1 MHELVREARKFSTE
15 VHRRIDQRRKYT
27 NKPYEVHL
35 KAVAQI
41 VSSVSDDP
49 EMIAAAWLHDTVED
63 TPATID
69 EIEAVFGTNVAL
81 LVRELTDVSK
91 PSDGNRSVRKA
102 IDRAHTEHASARA
115 QTIKLADLIDN
126 CQDIC
131 REDPKFAVVFCN
143 EMEAMLAVLK
153 KGDERLHK
161 RAEKTLLQCRSRL
174 GQESGVGY
182 QPEELSPFERFYMS
196 EHQRALRTFART
208 FTPADIAEPLRSFD
222 VVRPAS
228 EVKEVM
234 QTNRLLVAGVRY
246 NGKVSGYVSLNSLG
260 EDLCGDTATKF
271 HRTQVLTIGASLTE
285 VVDVLSRHDYC
296 FITVLGEVVAV
307 IGRGDMHKPVV
318 RMWLFGVISFTEI
331 QYTDQIRLF
340 WPDNAWSELLS
351 RERLGRATALQKERL
366 RRNQPCELI
375 DCLQFGDKLRI
386 LISDKKQLERF
397 GFKSAGAA
405 KRVIKDLES
414 LRNNLAH
421 GQDFIS
427 NDWPQVIRIAKR
439 MEIMMRE
446 TSLVR

>member
-35 KAVAQI
+35 KAVTQI

-91 PSDGNRSVRKA
+91 PSDGNRSVRKV

-143 EMEAMLAVLK
+143 EMEALLAVLK

-174 GQESGVGY
+174 GTGVRCRL
-182 QPEELSPFERFYMS
+182 PTR
-196 EHQRALRTFART
+196 RTFP
-208 FTPADIAEPLRSFD
+208 F
-222 VVRPAS
+222 
-228 EVKEVM
+228 
-234 QTNRLLVAGVRY
+234 
-246 NGKVSGYVSLNSLG
+246 
-260 EDLCGDTATKF
+260 
-271 HRTQVLTIGASLTE
+271 
-285 VVDVLSRHDYC
+285 
-296 FITVLGEVVAV
+296 
-307 IGRGDMHKPVV
+307 
-318 RMWLFGVISFTEI
+318 
-331 QYTDQIRLF
+331 
-340 WPDNAWSELLS
+340 
-351 RERLGRATALQKERL
+351 
-366 RRNQPCELI
+366 
-375 DCLQFGDKLRI
+375 
-386 LISDKKQLERF
+386 
-397 GFKSAGAA
+397 
-405 KRVIKDLES
+405 
-414 LRNNLAH
+414 
-421 GQDFIS
+421 
-427 NDWPQVIRIAKR
+427 
-439 MEIMMRE
+439 
-446 TSLVR
+446 

>member
-153 KGDERLHK
+153 KGNERLHK

-182 QPEELSPFERFYMS
+182 QPEELSPFERYYMS

-246 NGKVSGYVSLNSLG
+246 NGKVSGFVSLNGLG

-285 VVDVLSRHDYC
+285 VVDVLNRHDYC
-296 FITVLGEVVAV
+296 FITVLGEVVAA
-307 IGRGDMHKPVV
+307 G
-318 RMWLFGVISFTEI
+318 S
-331 QYTDQIRLF
+331 
-340 WPDNAWSELLS
+340 
-351 RERLGRATALQKERL
+351 
-366 RRNQPCELI
+366 
-375 DCLQFGDKLRI
+375 
-386 LISDKKQLERF
+386 SD
-397 GFKSAGAA
+397 
-405 KRVIKDLES
+405 V
-414 LRNNLAH
+414 
-421 GQDFIS
+421 
-427 NDWPQVIRIAKR
+427 VIRCHFFH
-439 MEIMMRE
+439 
-446 TSLVR
+446 